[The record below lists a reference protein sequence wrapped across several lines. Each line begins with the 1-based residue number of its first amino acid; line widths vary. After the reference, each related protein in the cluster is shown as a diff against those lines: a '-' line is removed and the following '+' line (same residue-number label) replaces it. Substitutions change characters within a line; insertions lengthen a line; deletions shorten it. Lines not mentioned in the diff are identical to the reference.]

1 MESFKSIPHFFAP
14 SFHVG
19 SATALSEGSE
29 RVAGCLLLT
38 MRRILRNGYRRHAV
52 TQIPEPFTSPVR
64 QFDCWRG
71 RAILQTKWV
80 EKHT

>member
-38 MRRILRNGYRRHAV
+38 MRRILRNGYASACRHADSGAV
-52 TQIPEPFTSPVR
+52 HEPGSAV
-64 QFDCWRG
+64 
-71 RAILQTKWV
+71 
-80 EKHT
+80 